1 MKLTGSL
8 DTGRPHG
15 AAPENPCVVGAA
27 LCGRPGSLNHP
38 VCLCG
43 YPRHLLVLLFLL
55 ASCTNERAFPL
66 EPDEPSIDSSNDA
79 PTDPHDATIESD
91 DLNEDSAVNDDPN
104 RIDSPT
110 EPEVAPDDGLNE
122 VEETQTG
129 AGTWDDPF
137 IVESFPFFHEDNT
150 AESLER
156 QVDAYACAPDI
167 DESGA
172 EVVYL
177 LSVPAAGFVVA
188 SVEESAG
195 DVDVDLHL
203 MAGTDPDSCLD
214 RGNRDALYFFGGASA
229 TYLVADTWVNSSQE
243 ELAGP
248 YALQVDF
255 LVEPTGPCSLEHDA
269 IEMFNRDEPLE
280 MPAFGPVVLEAH
292 LVTTEE
298 FPDSWPTSAWDGIPE
313 HYVFSEGVTGYS
325 IDRTQSWAPEG
336 EGGSQW
342 GQGSTSRPPPLDE
355 GWYVNMYWRN
365 RPPRGTRMLVFNP
378 KNGRGVVTA
387 GGYETGPG
395 SATAIGGASE
405 EIHDV
410 LGTTH
415 RSVLL
420 MGFLVDQELSL
431 GPIECAS
438 P

>member
-1 MKLTGSL
+1 
-8 DTGRPHG
+8 
-15 AAPENPCVVGAA
+15 
-27 LCGRPGSLNHP
+27 
-38 VCLCG
+38 
-43 YPRHLLVLLFLL
+43 LFLT
-55 ASCTNERAFPL
+55 ACTNERAFPL
-66 EPDEPSIDSSNDA
+66 EPDEPNIDA
-79 PTDPHDATIESD
+79 PTDSADANLEND
-91 DLNEDSAVNDDPN
+91 DITEDLVITDPSDSAVFDQPSDPTPT
-104 RIDSPT
+104 DSPT
-110 EPEVAPDDGLNE
+110 EPDVDPDEGLND
-122 VEETQTG
+122 VEEILRG
-129 AGTWDDPF
+129 SGTWDDPF
-137 IVESFPFFHEDNT
+137 IVESYPFSHEANT

-156 QVDAYACAPDI
+156 QVDAYACAPDT

-172 EVVYL
+172 EIVYR

-188 SVEESAG
+188 TVDDVSG
-195 DVDVDLHL
+195 DDVDVDLHL
-203 MAGTDPDSCLD
+203 LAQADPDSCLD
-214 RGNRDALYFFGGASA
+214 RGNLETLYFFGDDAEA
-229 TYLVADTWVNSSQE
+229 YLVADTWVNSSQE
-243 ELAGP
+243 ELDGP

-255 LVEPTGPCSLEHDA
+255 LPEPSGPCALEHDA
-269 IEMFNRDEPLE
+269 IEMINRNTPLE

-298 FPDSWPTSAWDGIPE
+298 FPDSWPTSGWDGIPE
-313 HYVFSEGVTGYS
+313 HYTLSEGVTGYS
-325 IDRTQSWAPEG
+325 MDRTQSWAPEG
-336 EGGSQW
+336 EGGCEW

-355 GWYVNMYWRN
+355 GWYVNMYWKN

-378 KNGRGVVTA
+378 ANGRGVVTA

-420 MGFLVDQELSL
+420 MGFLVDQDLPL